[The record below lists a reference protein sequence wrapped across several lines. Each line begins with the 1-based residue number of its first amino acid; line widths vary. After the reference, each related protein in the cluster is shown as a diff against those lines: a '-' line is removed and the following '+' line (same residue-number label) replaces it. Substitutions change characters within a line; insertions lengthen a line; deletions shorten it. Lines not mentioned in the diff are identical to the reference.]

1 MHRLF
6 GQRPPKGL
14 FSRYLYKQRNGFTIP
29 HEDVGKSFRDAIF
42 FLVIS
47 VLSMLSTIL
56 MCTCLDHCE

>member
-42 FLVIS
+42 FFGYQCIVNVVYDS
-47 VLSMLSTIL
+47 DVYVS
-56 MCTCLDHCE
+56 